1 MLVEKEI
8 YKVDDI
14 NVFSSQTVNY
24 KKLKAYHAIIL
35 AKDYV
40 GLRNLYE
47 LISLSHI
54 DYYFRRP
61 RIPKSKLI
69 QHREGLILGSACE
82 AGELYRALLDKK
94 PKQVIEELVNFY
106 DYLEIQ
112 PLGNNRF
119 MIESPK
125 VESVHSMEDIIAIN
139 KPVSYTHLTLPT
151 TERV

>member
-1 MLVEKEI
+1 M
-8 YKVDDI
+8 
-14 NVFSSQTVNY
+14 FSSQTVNY

-82 AGELYRALLDKK
+82 AGSFIA
-94 PKQVIEELVNFY
+94 
-106 DYLEIQ
+106 
-112 PLGNNRF
+112 RF
-119 MIESPK
+119 WIKSQ
-125 VESVHSMEDIIAIN
+125 S
-139 KPVSYTHLTLPT
+139 
-151 TERV
+151 R